1 LAELRFYLD
10 THIDKQVAIQLR
22 KHDVDVVR
30 CQDIGLADAED
41 ESHLTYASENHLML
55 VTKDADFRDLHFQ
68 WLAEGKHHAG
78 ILFFKQR
85 QAPTIGEI
93 VKECLAYALLIR
105 EGVGKLEDDIDNRYI
120 EV

>member
-10 THIDKQVAIQLR
+10 AHIDKQVAVQLR
-22 KHDVDVVR
+22 NHQVAVVR
-30 CQDIGLADAED
+30 CQDVGLADVD
-41 ESHLTYASENHLML
+41 DKSHLTYASENHLML

-68 WLAEGKHHAG
+68 WLTDGKNHAG

-85 QAPTIGEI
+85 QSPTIGEI

-105 EGVGKLEDDIDNRYI
+105 EGVGKLEDDIDNQYI